1 MVGNRST
8 TDVKIC
14 GEDNL
19 IFSSEDCNTIGCD
32 GEWFVTMALLG
43 A

>member
-14 GEDNL
+14 GEGDVL
-19 IFSSEDCNTIGCD
+19 YTSEDCNAGSCD
-32 GEWFVTMALLG
+32 GEFKG
-43 A
+43 FF